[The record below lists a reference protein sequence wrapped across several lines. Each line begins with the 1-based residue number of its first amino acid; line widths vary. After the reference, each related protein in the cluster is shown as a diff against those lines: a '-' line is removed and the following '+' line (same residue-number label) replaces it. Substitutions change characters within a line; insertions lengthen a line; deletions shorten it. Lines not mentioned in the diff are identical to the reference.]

1 MPAQIFFLG
10 LPLRINDYLHSHFI
24 EIIQF
29 IFVQNFEL
37 NTMALTSI
45 GDFEEKPL
53 WVTISIDI
61 ILQK

>member
-1 MPAQIFFLG
+1 MPAQIFLLG

-53 WVTISIDI
+53 
-61 ILQK
+61 

>member
-53 WVTISIDI
+53 
-61 ILQK
+61 